1 MPFCC
6 LKMNNGGQ
14 VYGKGVCGS
23 VCVNVYMREYV
34 CVFCVSVPECESM
47 NVWVC
52 MGMVC
57 V

>member
-1 MPFCC
+1 
-6 LKMNNGGQ
+6 MNNGGQ